1 MSLELRAA
9 LLMLALF
16 GITDGLRVVSVNP
29 FGSAGDNT
37 PGATPPTLTG
47 NDALTIIFDKAVIRL
62 GSDFRQCNLCPVAT
76 ENEVCKRPG
85 NPRSLVPSCRKET
98 QTPAGISLKCGSA
111 EVGAFFLREYNQRA

>member
-9 LLMLALF
+9 LLMLALL

-76 ENEVCKRPG
+76 ETKFASDRGIHARWCLLAG
-85 NPRSLVPSCRKET
+85 RK
-98 QTPAGISLKCGSA
+98 SRR
-111 EVGAFFLREYNQRA
+111 LRASP

>member
-1 MSLELRAA
+1 
-9 LLMLALF
+9 MLALF

-62 GSDFRQCNLCPVAT
+62 GSDFRQFNLFPVAT
-76 ENEVCKRPG
+76 EALQATL
-85 NPRSLVPSCRKET
+85 NPRTLVPSCRKEK
-98 QTPAGISLKCGSA
+98 QTPAGISLKCGSG
-111 EVGAFFLREYNQRA
+111 EVGASFLREYNQRA